1 MGAEEG
7 SGSRD
12 TEASLKM
19 SVWAVFEPLKKF
31 ITFDKISIDNT
42 VFQLHYQTT
51 VLFVLAADLLV
62 TAQTFIGDPIDC
74 LVNDVP
80 TGVMDTYCWI
90 HSTFTLPYSYCSD
103 GDTAVTAHP
112 GVAPVPSEEPVTQ
125 HKYYQW

>member
-1 MGAEEG
+1 MPAQ
-7 SGSRD
+7 
-12 TEASLKM
+12 
-19 SVWAVFEPLKKF
+19 
-31 ITFDKISIDNT
+31 ISIDNT

-90 HSTFTLPYSYCSD
+90 HSTFTLPYSYF
-103 GDTAVTAHP
+103 HP
-112 GVAPVPSEEPVTQ
+112 DEGGSFTTQ
-125 HKYYQW
+125 L